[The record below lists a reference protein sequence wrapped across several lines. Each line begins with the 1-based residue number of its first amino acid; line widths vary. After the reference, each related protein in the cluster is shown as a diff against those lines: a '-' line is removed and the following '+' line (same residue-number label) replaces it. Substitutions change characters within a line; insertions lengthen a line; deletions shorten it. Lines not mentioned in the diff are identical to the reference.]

1 MELHQCRRENP
12 NHHQNT
18 SRRVI
23 LHVTLLPGPGPPH
36 HKPLPPPSPHHNP
49 PKSVSRPHLTL
60 TTNKPPVSRRNII
73 TSADGWSN
81 VIGKRRA
88 PLRNPSRHLA
98 AAEAAAAAPSDHAA
112 WATATQRTLSA
123 KRAELG
129 ASALLRTVETALAAL
144 RRPIRN
150 VVVLGLGSLCGNT
163 RDSSFYQLALVCEMC
178 ALLDTPLQCYFQ
190 DPAFTATDVRFFQ
203 DDRGDVVL
211 QHPEAETHIGAE
223 TLLYAPH
230 LEYEV
235 LQAALRCCPAFVFCN
250 DLQNFLDT

>member
-1 MELHQCRRENP
+1 MANYSLSSDTVCQSITRPRP
-12 NHHQNT
+12 
-18 SRRVI
+18 
-23 LHVTLLPGPGPPH
+23 TLPQTLTTAISPPH
-36 HKPLPPPSPHHNP
+36 PPPSQYPH
-49 PKSVSRPHLTL
+49 PHLTF
-60 TTNKPPVSRRNII
+60 TTNNPPVSRRNIT

-98 AAEAAAAAPSDHAA
+98 AAAEATAPPNDYAI
-112 WATATQRTLSA
+112 WASATQRTLSA
-123 KRAELG
+123 KRAEL
-129 ASALLRTVETALAAL
+129 ATSALLRTVKTALATL

-178 ALLDTPLQCYFQ
+178 ALLNTTTTPLRCYFQ

-211 QHPEAETHIGAE
+211 QHPEAETHIGAG

-235 LQAALRCCPAFVFCN
+235 LQAALRCRPAFVFCN

>member
-1 MELHQCRRENP
+1 MPKHYPAPAHPTTNP
-12 NHHQNT
+12 YHRH
-18 SRRVI
+18 
-23 LHVTLLPGPGPPH
+23 LPTIP
-36 HKPLPPPSPHHNP
+36 PPPSQYPH
-49 PKSVSRPHLTL
+49 PHLTL
-60 TTNKPPVSRRNII
+60 TTNNPPVSRRNIT

-88 PLRNPSRHLA
+88 PLRNPSHRLA
-98 AAEAAAAAPSDHAA
+98 TAEATAPPNDYAV
-112 WATATQRTLSA
+112 WASATQRTLSA
-123 KRAELG
+123 KRAELA
-129 ASALLRTVETALAAL
+129 ASALLRAVKTALATL

-178 ALLDTPLQCYFQ
+178 ALLNTAMPLQCYFQ

-235 LQAALRCCPAFVFCN
+235 LQAALRCRPAFVFCN

>member
-1 MELHQCRRENP
+1 M
-12 NHHQNT
+12 
-18 SRRVI
+18 
-23 LHVTLLPGPGPPH
+23 
-36 HKPLPPPSPHHNP
+36 
-49 PKSVSRPHLTL
+49 
-60 TTNKPPVSRRNII
+60 SRRNII

-98 AAEAAAAAPSDHAA
+98 AEAPAPPSDYAVWAA
-112 WATATQRTLSA
+112 ATQRTLSA
-123 KRAELG
+123 KRTELA
-129 ASALLRTVETALAAL
+129 ASALLRTVETALATL
-144 RRPIRN
+144 HRPIRN

-163 RDSSFYQLALVCEMC
+163 RDSSFYQLALVYEMC
-178 ALLDTPLQCYFQ
+178 ALLGASLQCYFQ
-190 DPAFTATDVRFFQ
+190 DPAFTATDIRFFQ

-235 LQAALRCCPAFVFCN
+235 LQAALTCRPAFVFCN